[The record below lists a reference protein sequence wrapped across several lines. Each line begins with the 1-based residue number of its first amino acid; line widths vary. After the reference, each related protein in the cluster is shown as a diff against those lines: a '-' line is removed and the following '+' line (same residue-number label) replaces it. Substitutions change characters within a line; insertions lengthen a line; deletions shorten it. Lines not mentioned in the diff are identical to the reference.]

1 MSQMFVHSKPTG
13 ISVSMGGA
21 TIEYTRAHMSD
32 RRSDPTP
39 DGPAEMVRLAA
50 IARRFYLEG
59 RSKVEIAE
67 EFGLSRF
74 KIARDLE
81 AARMSGIV
89 RIDIRLP
96 ARLAGEQSEQLREAY
111 GLRRAIVVDA
121 LEDPLE
127 TRRALGSVAARLLAE
142 IVRPDVL
149 GLAWSRGLPAMG
161 AEMVELPR
169 CTVVQLNGVL
179 SEHTEAGG
187 SVETVRR
194 VARLSGGA
202 AYPIYA
208 PLILPDAATA
218 RTLRADPGIAAA
230 FGHFDRLSTAVVA
243 IGGWDEHNSTVYPA
257 LTPRARE
264 RYTALGVS
272 AEMSAQLFDSEGRR
286 IHTDLDERIISIGT
300 DQLSEVPEV
309 VAVAG
314 AGDEAKA
321 RAIGAVLKSG
331 LVSTLVTD
339 GDVAK
344 VLLGE
349 S

>member
-1 MSQMFVHSKPTG
+1 
-13 ISVSMGGA
+13 
-21 TIEYTRAHMSD
+21 MSD
-32 RRSDPTP
+32 RRSETAAPS
-39 DGPAEMVRLAA
+39 GPAEMVRLAA

-74 KIARDLE
+74 RVARDLE
-81 AARMSGIV
+81 AARADGIV
-89 RIDIRLP
+89 HIDIRLP
-96 ARLAGEQSEQLREAY
+96 ERLDPERSERLREAF
-111 GLRRAIVVDA
+111 GLRRAIVVDT

-142 IVRPDVL
+142 IVRPDEVL
-149 GLAWSRGLPAMG
+149 GLAWSRGLQAMG
-161 AEMVELPR
+161 AEMTELPR

-194 VARLSGGA
+194 VAALSGGP

-218 RTLRADPGIAAA
+218 ATLRADPGIAAA
-230 FGHFDRLSTAVVA
+230 FARFDRLTTAVVA
-243 IGGWDEHNSTVYPA
+243 VGGWDERNSTVYPA
-257 LTPRARE
+257 LSPEARE
-264 RYTALGVS
+264 RYSRMGVC
-272 AEMSAQLFDSEGRR
+272 AEMSAQLFDADGNQVRS
-286 IHTDLDERIISIGT
+286 DLDERVISISA
-300 DQLSEVPEV
+300 DQLREVPEV

-321 RAIGAVLKSG
+321 LAVGAALRSG

-339 GDVAK
+339 SAVAE
-344 VLLGE
+344 VLLARKPRG
-349 S
+349 

>member
-1 MSQMFVHSKPTG
+1 
-13 ISVSMGGA
+13 
-21 TIEYTRAHMSD
+21 
-32 RRSDPTP
+32 
-39 DGPAEMVRLAA
+39 MVRLAA

-74 KIARDLE
+74 RVARDLE
-81 AARMSGIV
+81 AARADGIV
-89 RIDIRLP
+89 HIDIRLP
-96 ARLAGEQSEQLREAY
+96 ERLDPERSERLREAF
-111 GLRRAIVVDA
+111 GLRRAIVVDT

-142 IVRPDVL
+142 IVRPDEVL
-149 GLAWSRGLPAMG
+149 GLAWSRGLQAMG
-161 AEMVELPR
+161 AEMTELPR

-194 VARLSGGA
+194 VAALSGGP

-218 RTLRADPGIAAA
+218 ATLRADPGIAAA
-230 FGHFDRLSTAVVA
+230 FARFDRLTTAVVA
-243 IGGWDEHNSTVYPA
+243 VGGWDERNSTVYPA
-257 LTPRARE
+257 LSPEARE
-264 RYTALGVS
+264 RYSRMGVC
-272 AEMSAQLFDSEGRR
+272 AEMSAQLFDADGNQVRS
-286 IHTDLDERIISIGT
+286 DLDERVISISA
-300 DQLSEVPEV
+300 DQLREVPEV

-321 RAIGAVLKSG
+321 LAVGAALRSG

-339 GDVAK
+339 SAVAE
-344 VLLGE
+344 VLLARKPRG
-349 S
+349 

>member
-1 MSQMFVHSKPTG
+1 
-13 ISVSMGGA
+13 MGGA
-21 TIEYTRAHMSD
+21 TIEYTHAHMSD

-81 AARMSGIV
+81 TARTSGIV

-96 ARLAGEQSEQLREAY
+96 ARLAGEQSERLREAY

-142 IVRPDVL
+142 IVRPDDVL
-149 GLAWSRGLPAMG
+149 GLAWSRGLQAMG

-272 AEMSAQLFDSEGRR
+272 AEMSARLFDSEGRR
-286 IHTDLDERIISIGT
+286 IHTDLDERVISIDT
-300 DQLSEVPEV
+300 DRLREVPEV

-344 VLLGE
+344 VLLEGF
-349 S
+349 

>member
-1 MSQMFVHSKPTG
+1 
-13 ISVSMGGA
+13 
-21 TIEYTRAHMSD
+21 
-32 RRSDPTP
+32 
-39 DGPAEMVRLAA
+39 MVRLAA

-74 KIARDLE
+74 KIARDLD
-81 AARMSGIV
+81 AARAGGIV

-96 ARLAGEQSEQLREAY
+96 ARLAGELSERLREAF
-111 GLRRAIVVDA
+111 GLRRAIVVDT

-127 TRRALGSVAARLLAE
+127 TRRALGSVTARLLAE
-142 IVRPDVL
+142 IVRPDEVL
-149 GLAWSRGLPAMG
+149 GLAWSRSLQAMG
-161 AEMVELPR
+161 TEVVELPR

-194 VARLSGGA
+194 VADLSGGP

-218 RTLRADPGIAAA
+218 ATLRADPGIAAA
-230 FGHFDRLSTAVVA
+230 FALFDRLTTAVVA
-243 IGGWDEHNSTVYPA
+243 IGGWDERNSTVYQA
-257 LTPRARE
+257 LSPQDRE
-264 RYTALGVS
+264 RYSRMGVC
-272 AEMSAQLFDSEGRR
+272 AELSAQLFDAQGRQV
-286 IHTDLDERIISIGT
+286 HSDLDERVISVSAER
-300 DQLSEVPEV
+300 LREVPEV

-321 RAIGAVLKSG
+321 VAIGAALRSG

-339 GDVAK
+339 SAVAE
-344 VLLGE
+344 VLLDRRTEGE
-349 S
+349 SGAPDLR

>member
-1 MSQMFVHSKPTG
+1 
-13 ISVSMGGA
+13 
-21 TIEYTRAHMSD
+21 
-32 RRSDPTP
+32 
-39 DGPAEMVRLAA
+39 MVRLAS

-81 AARMSGIV
+81 TARASGIV

-96 ARLAGEQSEQLREAY
+96 ARLDVDLSERVSAAF
-111 GLRRAIVVDA
+111 GLRRTIVVDA
-121 LEDPLE
+121 SEDPLE

-142 IVRPDVL
+142 IVRPGEVL
-149 GLAWSRGLPAMG
+149 GLAWSRALQVMG
-161 AEMVELPR
+161 ADMVELPR

-179 SEHTEAGG
+179 SEHAEDGG
-187 SVETVRR
+187 SVETVRH
-194 VARLSGGA
+194 AAALSGGP

-218 RTLRADPGIAAA
+218 ATLRADPGIASA
-230 FGHFDRLSTAVVA
+230 FAHYDRLTTAVVA
-243 IGGWDEHNSTVYPA
+243 IGGWDERNSTVFQA
-257 LTPRARE
+257 LDPGSRA
-264 RYTALGVS
+264 RYTALGVC
-272 AEMSAQLFDSEGRR
+272 AEMSAQLFDAEGNQV
-286 IHTDLDERIISIGT
+286 HSDLDERVISVRA
-300 DQLSEVPEV
+300 DQLREVPEV

-321 RAIGAVLKSG
+321 RAVGAALRSG

-339 GDVAK
+339 SAVART
-344 VLLGE
+344 LLDEAPSPGE
-349 S
+349 

>member
-1 MSQMFVHSKPTG
+1 
-13 ISVSMGGA
+13 
-21 TIEYTRAHMSD
+21 
-32 RRSDPTP
+32 
-39 DGPAEMVRLAA
+39 MVRLAT
-50 IARRFYLEG
+50 IARRFYLDG

-74 KIARDLE
+74 KVARDLE
-81 AARMSGIV
+81 TARSSGIV

-96 ARLAGEQSEQLREAY
+96 ARLVGEQSELLREAF

-121 LEDPLE
+121 SEDPLE

-142 IVRPDVL
+142 IVRPDEVL
-149 GLAWSRGLPAMG
+149 GLAWSRGLQAMG
-161 AEMVELPR
+161 AEMVPLPR

-194 VARLSGGA
+194 VATLSGGP

-218 RTLRADPGIAAA
+218 ETLRADPGIAAA
-230 FGHFDRLSTAVVA
+230 FAHFDRLTTAVVA
-243 IGGWDEHNSTVYPA
+243 IGGWDERNSTVYQA
-257 LTPRARE
+257 LTPEARE
-264 RYTALGVS
+264 RYSALGVR
-272 AEMSAQLFDSEGRR
+272 AEMSAQLFDARGEQIR
-286 IHTDLDERIISIGT
+286 TDLDERIISVSA
-300 DQLSEVPEV
+300 DRLREVPEV

-321 RAIGAVLKSG
+321 RAVGAVLRSG

-339 GDVAK
+339 SDVAG
-344 VLLGE
+344 VLLSE
-349 S
+349 APSD